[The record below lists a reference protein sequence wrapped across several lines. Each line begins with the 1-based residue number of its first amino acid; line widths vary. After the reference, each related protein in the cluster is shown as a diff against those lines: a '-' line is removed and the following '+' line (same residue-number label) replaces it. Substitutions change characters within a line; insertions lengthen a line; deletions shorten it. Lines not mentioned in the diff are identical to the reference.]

1 MRYSTPAHVA
11 NGLRQLVT
19 DLHAWR
25 GGHDPG
31 LDGVVCGR
39 TELIGFYADRV
50 EYSGEDVADLVD
62 DGLFESVIW
71 LLLNRRPADP
81 EQLADTCSILSDC
94 AVVDEPAADM
104 MAAMPLQVRA
114 LDLLPLCVSMLAC
127 FDPTPN
133 DVTVEASHSRFW
145 RLLGQLPVLLHVAF
159 GGRLCEGRAQ
169 APGGELP
176 LTFAG
181 RLLQILRQDES
192 PPSPLEEH
200 AMNAVLTCECL
211 TEMRPA
217 CFSSRIF
224 GSVVPDVVGGLKSAV
239 SMFTAQLRNDPFAW
253 MATRFRSFKS
263 PDHAQAWFEARKSP
277 TMPFGFQDDE
287 RDYRS
292 LLLRTQCRELLGSME
307 NIVME
312 SSAARLEEVLAKNGL
327 YPTVDWTA
335 ARLLT
340 LLQVPEDRI
349 SLAIGIARLVGWA
362 AQGLEQHESGVPLLP
377 SLRYAH
383 DDRTHNDGG
392 DNDVSSA
399 DDVC

>member
-11 NGLRQLVT
+11 NGLRQLVS
-19 DLHAWR
+19 DLHA
-25 GGHDPG
+25 HQVNDNPG
-31 LDGVVCGR
+31 LDGVICGQTR
-39 TELIGFYADRV
+39 LIGFYADRV
-50 EYSGEDVADLVD
+50 EYSGFDVADLVD
-62 DGLFESVIW
+62 DGMFESVVW

-81 EQLADTCSILSDC
+81 EHLADACSILSDC
-94 AVVDEPAADM
+94 AIVDEPAAQM

-114 LDLLPLCVSMLAC
+114 LDLLPLCVSLLAC
-127 FDPTPN
+127 LDPTPN
-133 DVTVEASHSRFW
+133 DVTIEASHSRFW
-145 RLLGQLPVLLHVAF
+145 RLMGQLPVVLHVAF
-159 GGRLCEGRAQ
+159 GGKLQDGRAV
-169 APGGELP
+169 AGDGESA

-181 RLLQILRQDES
+181 RLLQILRQDDS
-192 PPSPLEEH
+192 PPTPLEEH
-200 AMNAVLTCECL
+200 AMNAMLTCECL

-217 CFSSRIF
+217 CFSSRVF

-287 RDYRS
+287 PDQRS
-292 LLLRTQCRELLGSME
+292 LLLQAECRELLGTIE

-312 SSAARLEEVLAKNGL
+312 SSSARLEAVLAGKGL

-335 ARLLT
+335 TRLLT
-340 LLQVPEDRI
+340 LLDVPEDRI

-362 AQGLEQHESGVPLLP
+362 AQSLEQHESGVSLMP
-377 SLRYAH
+377 SLQY
-383 DDRTHNDGG
+383 
-392 DNDVSSA
+392 A
-399 DDVC
+399 DDAAHQSEAI

>member
-19 DLHAWR
+19 DLQAWR
-25 GGHDPG
+25 QGHDPG

-39 TELIGFYADRV
+39 TDLIGFYPDRV
-50 EYSGEDVADLVD
+50 EYSGCDVAELVA
-62 DGLFESVIW
+62 DGQLESVVW
-71 LLLNRRPADP
+71 LLLNREPADP

-94 AVVDEPAADM
+94 AVVDEPAAEM
-104 MAAMPLQVRA
+104 MTAMPLQVRA

-133 DVTVEASHSRFW
+133 DVTIEASHSRFW

-159 GGRLCEGRAQ
+159 GGKLHDGRTHSPSDEA
-169 APGGELP
+169 P
-176 LTFAG
+176 LTYAG
-181 RLLQILRQDES
+181 RLLQILRQDS
-192 PPSPLEEH
+192 KPPSPLEEQ
-200 AMNAVLTCECL
+200 AMNAVLICECL

-253 MATRFRSFKS
+253 MATRFRSFQS

-277 TMPFGFQDDE
+277 TMPFGFQDAGP
-287 RDYRS
+287 DYRS
-292 LLLRTQCRELLGSME
+292 TLLRAECRELLGSIE
-307 NIVME
+307 SIVME
-312 SSAARLEEVLAKNGL
+312 SSAARLESVLAERGL

-340 LLQVPEDRI
+340 LLQVPEDRV

-362 AQGLEQHESGVPLLP
+362 AQGLEQHQSGVPLLP
-377 SLRYAH
+377 SLRYA
-383 DDRTHNDGG
+383 DDAAEDLA
-392 DNDVSSA
+392 DV
-399 DDVC
+399 D